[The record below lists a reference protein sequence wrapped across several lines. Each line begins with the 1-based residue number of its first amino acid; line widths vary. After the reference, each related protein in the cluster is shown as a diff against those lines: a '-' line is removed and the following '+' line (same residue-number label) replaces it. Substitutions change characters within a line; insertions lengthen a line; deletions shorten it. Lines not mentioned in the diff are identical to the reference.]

1 MPKHE
6 NKQNGKDEKNSKIK
20 YKYEISNKEF
30 FINPY
35 TFLERNKKVNR
46 EENEQ
51 VDRKEKNT
59 KNKEI
64 KHFSYPF
71 FRLGD
76 NPVIPGSS
84 IRGPLRSVYEALTDS
99 CYSTTRS
106 GQYITARTKSP
117 FLPGLLIKTNGKWE
131 LYSATRYLLP
141 IKEYGARPFDNG
153 KIFKYKEV
161 IDNHGGSVYFEGDE
175 HTENIRGRSIL
186 QYRVLH
192 TSIVKKPG
200 YE

>member
-46 EENEQ
+46 EEKEQ
-51 VDRKEKNT
+51 VVGNHTGVFVCRIYPKTPLLIPDVFKKQEIVDRKEKNT

-161 IDNHGGSVYFEGDE
+161 I
-175 HTENIRGRSIL
+175 
-186 QYRVLH
+186 
-192 TSIVKKPG
+192 
-200 YE
+200 